1 MLLKRSKTER
11 DKERGWGGAEKER
24 ERERE
29 NGHCLEKG
37 DAVETQSTLCFWMHF
52 LLQKIQGITFL
63 HHWTFTIQWALV
75 WHPTHIIWN
84 GVPLPVNPYCTLI
97 GAFRGKNRGMQMGG
111 GRGGEG
117 GRRTGRAG
125 RGRKTNS
132 YLLWTC
138 MSSTVLDTEQAS
150 QYFSSHPLCKL
161 QSRHES
167 SPLRGEETAAQIRSH
182 G

>member
-11 DKERGWGGAEKER
+11 QRKREVGVEQRKTER

-37 DAVETQSTLCFWMHF
+37 DAVETQSTLYFWMHF
-52 LLQKIQGITFL
+52 LLQKIQDITFL

-97 GAFRGKNRGMQMGG
+97 DAFRGKNRGMQMGG
-111 GRGGEG
+111 GRSGGEG
-117 GRRTGRAG
+117 GRRRTGKAR
-125 RGRKTNS
+125 RGRKTNY

-138 MSSTVLDTEQAS
+138 MFQYCVRQGTGITVFLLTST
-150 QYFSSHPLCKL
+150 L
-161 QSRHES
+161 Q
-167 SPLRGEETAAQIRSH
+167 TAK
-182 G
+182 